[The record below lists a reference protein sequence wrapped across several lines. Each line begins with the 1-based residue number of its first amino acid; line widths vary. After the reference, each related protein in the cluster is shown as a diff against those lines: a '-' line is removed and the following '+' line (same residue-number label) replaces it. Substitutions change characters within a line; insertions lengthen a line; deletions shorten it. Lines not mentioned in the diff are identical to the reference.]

1 MDEDVVCVEEW
12 VGGGVGDVDW
22 GGERMVSKGVESG
35 VDTCQQL
42 VYTPDEQGMKE

>member
-35 VDTCQQL
+35 MVRRVEMGIL
-42 VYTPDEQGMKE
+42 V